1 MSEDKTFPIQ
11 KGYAGDKAA
20 PGPLRIPWSIAEI
33 AYCAYARMYGTG
45 QSLERLAE
53 RGGFGLEEM
62 DALYP
67 QWRNEV
73 SEIAVLKQRITG
85 LEHEN
90 DALKAQVE
98 RLKAPVS
105 DEEMDRFS
113 IHHINVINPFR
124 SLPVLTITQAT
135 ALIAARAAVPV
146 TESQCTGPF
155 SDDRMCPVHSRYK
168 QTATGAERNPADRLE
183 VAEDKLRC
191 IADWC
196 AAYPLEMFP
205 KPNIKK
211 ARALLGDT
219 LFTQL
224 SAYSMRHVCEGIAK
238 IALSAGNDATEESE

>member
-1 MSEDKTFPIQ
+1 MMSEDKTFPIQ

-53 RGGFGLEEM
+53 RGGFGLGEM

-90 DALKAQVE
+90 AALTAQVE

-105 DEEMDRFS
+105 DEELQPLHDKYGYFKYGDAQGDVSRKFVNDLLS
-113 IHHINVINPFR
+113 ARTAAPVINAVQMKEAMLKAQIKQLEDSRFA
-124 SLPVLTITQAT
+124 LAVAHTEDVLTIER
-135 ALIAARAAVPV
+135 LR
-146 TESQCTGPF
+146 
-155 SDDRMCPVHSRYK
+155 SRS
-168 QTATGAERNPADRLE
+168 TS
-183 VAEDKLRC
+183 LRC
-191 IADWC
+191 C
-196 AAYPLEMFP
+196 STV
-205 KPNIKK
+205 K
-211 ARALLGDT
+211 
-219 LFTQL
+219 
-224 SAYSMRHVCEGIAK
+224 S
-238 IALSAGNDATEESE
+238 